1 MFKTMQDF
9 DFTGKKVLVRV
20 DFNVPIDGKG
30 DVTDDSRIKKA
41 MPTIKY
47 LLDNG
52 AKQIILMSHLGRP
65 DKEDKEKLKMDRVA
79 DRLSK
84 LLKKKVAKVDD
95 CVSVKLPEPSE
106 AKIVMLENL
115 RFHKAEEAN
124 DDGFAKALAEHG
136 EIYVN
141 DAFGT
146 CHRAHASVH
155 AITKFLPACAGL
167 LVEKEVTLM
176 GEAINNPERPLVAI
190 LGFAKISDK
199 IGLMDNL
206 LEKVDKAL
214 IGGAVVFTF
223 LKSQGFEVGK
233 SLVEEESISTAKKI
247 LEEYEDKIILPVDIV
262 VADRKAEDAVTKVVG
277 ISEMPADM
285 IGLDI
290 GPETVEFFRNELK
303 KAKTVIWNGPLGMF
317 EIDKFAKGSL
327 EIAKFLAKSRA
338 KTIVGGG
345 DTAAAIEKFGLEKK
359 MTHVSTGGGASLEF
373 LEGKKL
379 SGIAALEENAERFS

>member
-20 DFNVPIDGKG
+20 DFNVPIDSNG
-30 DVTDDSRIKKA
+30 DVADDSRIKKA

-65 DKEDKEKLKMDRVA
+65 DKEDREKLKMDRVA

-84 LLKKKVAKVDD
+84 LLKKKVAKADD
-95 CVSVKLPEPSE
+95 CVSVNIPEPSE

-124 DDGFAKALAEHG
+124 DEGFAKALAEHG

-167 LVEKEVTLM
+167 LVEKEVTVM
-176 GEAINNPERPLVAI
+176 GDAINNPERPLVAI

-199 IGLMDNL
+199 IALMDNL

-233 SLVEEESISTAKKI
+233 SLVEDESMNTAKNI
-247 LEEYEDKIILPVDIV
+247 LQEHEDKIVLPVDIV

-285 IGLDI
+285 MGLDI

-327 EIAKFLAKSRA
+327 EIAKFLAKSKA

-379 SGIAALEENAERFS
+379 PGIAALEENAEHFS